1 MKMADSAAMRE
12 SIPTRPREGSSHG
25 SSVPGMVIGVA
36 LIGRSSLLVPP
47 VRIFRV
53 LEIPERPAT
62 SDRWN
67 QREVICG
74 RRRGRGPLECPG
86 VPWIAPCTLASEVGP
101 EQVSTNQY
109 AGGLK
114 DHANGRQE
122 IPDVP
127 TASGFVVYTL
137 RGMPSIPGMC
147 RLSNVR

>member
-1 MKMADSAAMRE
+1 MKIADSAAMRE
-12 SIPTRPREGSSHG
+12 TIPTRPREGSSHG
-25 SSVPGMVIGVA
+25 SSAPGMVIGVA
-36 LIGRSSLLVPP
+36 LIALSSLLVPP

-53 LEIPERPAT
+53 LEIPERPPT

-86 VPWIAPCTLASEVGP
+86 IPWIAPCTLAAEVGH
-101 EQVSTNQY
+101 EQVSNEDQY

-114 DHANGRQE
+114 DHPNGRQE

-127 TASGFVVYTL
+127 TASGFV
-137 RGMPSIPGMC
+137 S
-147 RLSNVR
+147 